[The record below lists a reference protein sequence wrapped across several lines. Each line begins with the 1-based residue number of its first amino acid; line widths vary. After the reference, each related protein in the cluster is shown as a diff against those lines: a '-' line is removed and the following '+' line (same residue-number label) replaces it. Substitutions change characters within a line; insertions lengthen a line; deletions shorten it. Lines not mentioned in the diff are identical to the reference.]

1 MAEKQLSTLIKQFG
15 LNEKQ
20 SQVYLA
26 CLELGSATVQELAE
40 KSKVKR
46 TSIYNFLDEMKSMGF
61 LSEIQHHGKTLI
73 VAEDPT
79 VLEERGKEQLKQLGK
94 FMPELKALYNRPG
107 NKPKVRYYQGKEGVR
122 NVYMDLL
129 ETGEPVF
136 AFTDYEKMFESF
148 GDWTWFVPEER
159 VKRGIPFK
167 GIARDGKG
175 GRKVKSLD
183 HKQMRV
189 TKLAKDIKFD
199 TEVHIYGNK
208 VSMISFRK
216 PYAGVVIEDP
226 AIALTMKTVWNMVWE
241 SLRD

>member
-1 MAEKQLSTLIKQFG
+1 MANSPLPGLIQQFG

-20 SQVYLA
+20 ADVYLA
-26 CLELGSATVQELAE
+26 CLELGSATVQEVAE

-46 TSIYNFLDEMKSMGF
+46 TSIYNFLEEMKEKGL
-61 LSEIQHHGKTLI
+61 LSEIRHHGKTLL
-73 VAEDPT
+73 VAEDPQT
-79 VLEERGKEQLKQLGK
+79 LLEQEKEQLKQLEQ
-94 FMPELKALYNRPG
+94 FMPELRALYNRPG
-107 NKPKVRYYQGKEGVR
+107 NKPRVRFYQGKEGVR

-183 HKQMRV
+183 HKQNRV
-189 TKLAKDIKFD
+189 TKLVKEIQFD

-216 PYAGVVIEDP
+216 PYAGVIIEDP
-226 AIALTMKTVWNMVWE
+226 AIALTMKTVWQMVWD
-241 SLRD
+241 SLK